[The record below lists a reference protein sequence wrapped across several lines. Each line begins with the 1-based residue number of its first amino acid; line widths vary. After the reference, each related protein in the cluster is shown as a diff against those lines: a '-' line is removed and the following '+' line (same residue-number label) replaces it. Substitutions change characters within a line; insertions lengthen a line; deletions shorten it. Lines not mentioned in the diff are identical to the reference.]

1 MTSADFYP
9 QPGEGRKEKEK
20 NKKRNRKRNK
30 NKNKSCDYS
39 YNKCSKRKFFA
50 GFVMLLP
57 LLLGPSSS
65 SLCVCWESMLNNN
78 DSRDNSDDSERAG
91 IVSGSWENNQLFLL
105 SLSTNICATC
115 AAGNRVCNICLPGT
129 GLPSP
134 LSPLSLSLSTSLA
147 APPTLW
153 QQNCSTLLP
162 LLRWIVVLDAAAGLH
177 QPKWNKDSERGRERN
192 GEKGERDGSKGEGC
206 GNGGIFNQLAYHAHL
221 GRPLSLHLNLCLCKS
236 KLLPMA
242 HFTCLSSPHPP
253 PHLSSTHS
261 PVLC

>member
-9 QPGEGRKEKEK
+9 QPGEGKKIKEKKNKK

-50 GFVMLLP
+50 GFVL
-57 LLLGPSSS
+57 LLLGPSSP

-78 DSRDNSDDSERAG
+78 DSRDNSENSERAG

-115 AAGNRVCNICLPGT
+115 AAGNRVCNICLPGQA
-129 GLPSP
+129 P
-134 LSPLSLSLSTSLA
+134 LLLRTSLA
-147 APPTLW
+147 APPTLL

-162 LLRWIVVLDAAAGLH
+162 LLRWIVVLDAAAALH
-177 QPKWNKDSERGRERN
+177 QPKWNKDSE
-192 GEKGERDGSKGEGC
+192 KG
-206 GNGGIFNQLAYHAHL
+206 
-221 GRPLSLHLNLCLCKS
+221 
-236 KLLPMA
+236 
-242 HFTCLSSPHPP
+242 
-253 PHLSSTHS
+253 
-261 PVLC
+261 